1 MSLRS
6 LRALC
11 LTSFFIADVR
21 DGLGPFLGIFL
32 TERHWTPDDIGI
44 LMTAG
49 GLAGLL
55 ATLPAGFITDTSRNK
70 RAVLALLCLLITLST
85 LLLWFSQQSGVV
97 AVSQIITGIC
107 AAFVGPLI
115 TGITL
120 GLTGQSG
127 FSAQMGKN
135 EAFNHAGNFMTALMA
150 GGIAWYWGVG
160 GIFLLMTC
168 TTLLTLCALLAI
180 RNKDIDN
187 NAARG
192 LSSPANLPVPGF
204 AVLIKN
210 RALFVTGL
218 TLLLFHLANA
228 ALLPMLSMSLNQ
240 PRLVCSGHCHY
251 FSGRDDPRRHL
262 GRTEN
267 RTLRL
272 LAINYAGA
280 AGDAGAC
287 GAGGV
292 HRRAVDDDPGANS
305 RRAGR
310 WHPRRRGTVV
320 YCCAVARERA
330 RQCRAERGDVDAGRW
345 GIDEPGVNR
354 HDSRALLLCDGIQRA
369 ERDCA
374 GGRPALVARCS
385 PNLGNRQYAGWGIAA
400 TRRHTYASSLGQ
412 VSPFSSCC
420 RLPSVV
426 SEMLISASAVRNAW

>member
-1 MSLRS
+1 M
-6 LRALC
+6 
-11 LTSFFIADVR
+11 
-21 DGLGPFLGIFL
+21 
-32 TERHWTPDDIGI
+32 
-44 LMTAG
+44 
-49 GLAGLL
+49 
-55 ATLPAGFITDTSRNK
+55 
-70 RAVLALLCLLITLST
+70 
-85 LLLWFSQQSGVV
+85 
-97 AVSQIITGIC
+97 
-107 AAFVGPLI
+107 GPLI

-120 GLTGQSG
+120 GLTYQSG

-192 LSSPANLPVPGF
+192 LSSSANLPVPGF

-228 ALLPMLSMSLNQ
+228 ALLPMLSMRVAAAPAS
-240 PRLVCSGHCHY
+240 
-251 FSGRDDPRRHL
+251 
-262 GRTEN
+262 
-267 RTLRL
+267 
-272 LAINYAGA
+272 INPGLYA
-280 AGDAGAC
+280 AGTVIISQAVMIPVAIWVARRIEHYGYWRLIMLALLVMPAAC

-292 HRRAVDDDPGANS
+292 HGRAVDDDPGANS

-310 WHPRRRGTVV
+310 RHPRRRCTVV
-320 YCCAVARERA
+320 YCCAVAREWA

-345 GIDEPGVNR
+345 GIDEPGVNL
-354 HDSRALLLCDGIQRA
+354 HDSRVLLLCDGIQRA